1 LTFFFH
7 NCQTKQI
14 EQFWSR
20 LNLSKILVLK
30 NVVFVVA
37 EVEEYNSEMKYQ
49 STKSTA
55 ESKKKK

>member
-1 LTFFFH
+1 
-7 NCQTKQI
+7 
-14 EQFWSR
+14 
-20 LNLSKILVLK
+20 LNNFSKILVLK
-30 NVVFVVA
+30 NIVFVVA

>member
-7 NCQTKQI
+7 NCRSKQI

-30 NVVFVVA
+30 NIVFVVA

-49 STKSTA
+49 STKNTA